1 MVEQR
6 VKGRLAYA
14 FGFWGKD
21 LQASPFVMVILGFA
35 WDFEGVTRYFTF
47 AVLPFGLSTACFLLY
62 QAFAPF
68 SSGMAADVPQL
79 FCVFR

>member
-1 MVEQR
+1 MLLVFG
-6 VKGRLAYA
+6 GRIYRPLLLL
-14 FGFWGKD
+14 W
-21 LQASPFVMVILGFA
+21 LSLGFA